1 MALRQRLEL
10 IKDKKDKVG
19 LAPQAG
25 VYLAHAVK
33 GWNYWIEGR
42 EVNLQGFSFIPARH
56 KWPKIMKLSDVSGE
70 AAAG

>member
-1 MALRQRLEL
+1 MSSWKEPRVEPVYKKEAPFLALRQRLEL

-33 GWNYWIEGR
+33 GVELLDR
-42 EVNLQGFSFIPARH
+42 RP
-56 KWPKIMKLSDVSGE
+56 
-70 AAAG
+70 